1 MQPESGSPADW
12 IRRAKS
18 DLALARL
25 PIAGDLVLEDLC
37 FHAQQ
42 AAEKSIKAILTAERI
57 SFPKTHNLYA
67 LFDLLPEGTQ
77 LPPENARVARL
88 TEYAVSTRYPGAE
101 EPLTEEERHEAL
113 HLAESVL
120 EWAEDILDQAGAL

>member
-1 MQPESGSPADW
+1 MRPESGSPADW
-12 IRRAKS
+12 IRRAKG

-42 AAEKSIKAILTAERI
+42 AAEKSIKAILTAKRI
-57 SFPKTHNLYA
+57 VFPKTHNLYA

-88 TEYAVSTRYPGAE
+88 TNYAVATRYPAAE
-101 EPLTEEERHEAL
+101 EPVTEEERREAVI
-113 HLAESVL
+113 LAESVL
-120 EWAEDILDQAGAL
+120 RWAEAILKQAGAL

>member
-1 MQPESGSPADW
+1 MQPENGSPADW
-12 IRRAKS
+12 IRRAKG

-25 PIAGDLVLEDLC
+25 PITGDLVLEDLC

-42 AAEKSIKAILTAERI
+42 AAEKSIKAVLTAAGI

-77 LPPENARVARL
+77 LPHEDARVARL
-88 TEYAVSTRYPGAE
+88 TEYAVAARYPGTD
-101 EPLTEEERHEAL
+101 EPLTEEERNEAV

-120 EWAEDILDQAGAL
+120 RWAEDILNRAGAF